1 MSIDNVWTAVGLDRA
16 PAAVLWDM
24 DGTIIDSESE
34 WARFT
39 RQMVLEGG
47 GVWTDDDEAYILG
60 ANSADHGARMAQAIE
75 RGGGDHRDA
84 QAMFDELGALMTAEV
99 YAKAVLLP
107 GAREL
112 LVAFRDAGI
121 PQAMVTATPKDV
133 VDVALE
139 ALGEAYFNAVVTGSE
154 DIPGKPDPAPYLL
167 GAQRL
172 AADPGECLAFEDSV
186 AGLAAARASGAHV
199 VDVNEKKVA
208 ELATLLK

>member
-1 MSIDNVWTAVGLDRA
+1 MSIHKVLEAVGLDRA

-39 RQMVLEGG
+39 RQMVLEAG
-47 GVWTDDDEAYILG
+47 GVWTDDDEAYIFG
-60 ANSADHGARMAQAIE
+60 ANSADHG
-75 RGGGDHRDA
+75 RDA

-199 VDVNEKKVA
+199 VDVNEVKVA

>member
-39 RQMVLEGG
+39 RQMVLEAG
-47 GVWTDDDEAYILG
+47 GVWTGDDEAYILG

-199 VDVNEKKVA
+199 VDVNEGKVA